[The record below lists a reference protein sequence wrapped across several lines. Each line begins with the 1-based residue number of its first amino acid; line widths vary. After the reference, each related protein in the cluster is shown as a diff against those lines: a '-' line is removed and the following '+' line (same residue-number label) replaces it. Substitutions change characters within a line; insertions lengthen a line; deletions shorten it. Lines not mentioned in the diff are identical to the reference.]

1 MTNMALDDW
10 MPEFDARSAH
20 AVEVRAAPE
29 TVYRALLE
37 ADFGR
42 NPVVVGLMALRAIP
56 ALALAPRRAFAH
68 WRQPRARSETRS
80 EAGGDR
86 GPMGSLL
93 SGAFALLAAQPPREL
108 TFGLTGRFWTPTG
121 GLTRTDP
128 ARFREPLPPGL
139 ARAAWSICVEPLAPG
154 RTRLSTETRISCADP
169 PTRRAFLRYWH
180 IIGVGSHLIR
190 LALLRQVKRAAER
203 ETR

>member
-20 AVEVRAAPE
+20 ALEVRAAPE
-29 TVYRALLE
+29 AVYRALLE

-68 WRQPRARSETRS
+68 WRQPRVRS
-80 EAGGDR
+80 EAGGDK

-93 SGAFALLAAQPPREL
+93 AGAFVLLAAQPPREL

-128 ARFREPLPPGL
+128 TRFREPLPPGL
-139 ARAAWSICVEPLAPG
+139 ARAAWSICVEPLASG

-169 PTRRAFLRYWH
+169 PTRRAFLRYWQ
-180 IIGVGSHLIR
+180 IIGVGSHVIR

-203 ETR
+203 PPRETR